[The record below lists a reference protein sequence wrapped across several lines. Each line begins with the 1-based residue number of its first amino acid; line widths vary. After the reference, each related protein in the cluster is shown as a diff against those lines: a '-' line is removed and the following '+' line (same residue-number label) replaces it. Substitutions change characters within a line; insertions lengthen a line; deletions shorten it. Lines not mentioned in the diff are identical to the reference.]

1 MSFRMTTR
9 YKSCCIVTLR
19 LIASVDMEHSDT
31 IKALGGA
38 KAVGDAL
45 RSRGVVVADVTVRS
59 WTLDGRSI
67 PSKYWSHIAAVAQE
81 QGKAVSFET
90 LAQAV
95 AA

>member
-1 MSFRMTTR
+1 M
-9 YKSCCIVTLR
+9 
-19 LIASVDMEHSDT
+19 IASFDMEHSDT
-31 IKALGGA
+31 IDTLGGA

-45 RSRGVVVADVTVRS
+45 RGRGVPVADVTVRS
-59 WTLDGRSI
+59 WSLKGRTI
-67 PSKYWSHIAAVAQE
+67 PAKYWAHIAAIARD